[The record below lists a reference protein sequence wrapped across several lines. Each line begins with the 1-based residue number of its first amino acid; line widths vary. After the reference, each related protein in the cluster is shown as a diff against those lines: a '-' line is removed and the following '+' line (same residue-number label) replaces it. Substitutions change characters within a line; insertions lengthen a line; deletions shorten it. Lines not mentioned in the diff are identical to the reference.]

1 VITRSECFWVL
12 NSCDWDTLSN
22 RLDELA
28 ALIDLGDL
36 YFDSDYNLHATSQ
49 GKAKLLVLPSATA

>member
-1 VITRSECFWVL
+1 LITRGEVVWIL

-28 ALIDLGDL
+28 ELIELGDL
-36 YFDSDYNLHATSQ
+36 YFDTEMNIHTTPQ
-49 GKAKLLVLPSATA
+49 GQAKLRVLPRVTD

>member
-1 VITRSECFWVL
+1 VITRGEFIWIL

-22 RLDELA
+22 RLDEVA
-28 ALIDLGDL
+28 ALIELGDL

>member
-1 VITRSECFWVL
+1 MIRRDEVFWIL

-28 ALIDLGDL
+28 ELIELGDL
-36 YFDSDYNLHATSQ
+36 YFDSDHNLHTTPQ
-49 GKAKLLVLPSATA
+49 GQAKLLVLPRATE